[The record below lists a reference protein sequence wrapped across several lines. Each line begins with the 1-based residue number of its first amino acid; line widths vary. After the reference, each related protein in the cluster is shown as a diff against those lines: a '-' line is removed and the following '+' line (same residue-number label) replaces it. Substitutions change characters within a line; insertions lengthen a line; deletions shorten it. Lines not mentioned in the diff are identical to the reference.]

1 MGGCF
6 LPPSL
11 CYASTIPEDSRR
23 AYRCSPGC
31 CSAAGVSICSGAV
44 ETPLLSGTC
53 SQPVSRLPLSGPS
66 SGASCVGSV
75 LPLRPSLALTCSF
88 PERRHHLAFC
98 TPPGTRPGPCG
109 GWVTPCPRPT
119 REAAHG
125 CGLPG
130 AGGMSGCPVTHVK
143 GRLCSEPSPGLESHL
158 WVSPPFPSRTVSGRG
173 QGTISQRAGSLN
185 RFASTTLVPRLRGV
199 RDAVTALYLPC
210 YLCWALPTLHE
221 GTCGCIYLYP
231 ALF

>member
-1 MGGCF
+1 M
-6 LPPSL
+6 
-11 CYASTIPEDSRR
+11 
-23 AYRCSPGC
+23 
-31 CSAAGVSICSGAV
+31 
-44 ETPLLSGTC
+44 
-53 SQPVSRLPLSGPS
+53 
-66 SGASCVGSV
+66 
-75 LPLRPSLALTCSF
+75 
-88 PERRHHLAFC
+88 
-98 TPPGTRPGPCG
+98 
-109 GWVTPCPRPT
+109 TPCPRPT

-130 AGGMSGCPVTHVK
+130 AGGMLGCPVTHVK